1 MNERMLAI
9 LMSPLRLMR
18 RLYDWTM
25 SWADSRHALIA
36 LATLAF
42 VESSFFPVPPDALLI
57 ALCIG
62 SYRRWASFAT
72 VTSVFSVLGGMAGYG
87 IGFFAFDTIGRPL
100 MNFVASLSG
109 QDTDFLISQ
118 AQFWFN
124 EKQMFGMHVGAWAVG
139 AAGLTPIPYK
149 VFTISAG
156 FFHMDFPIFVIA
168 SALSRSLRF
177 FAVAGTI
184 GLLYKRYGDGIKGFI
199 DRYFNWLAVLFLVL
213 LVGGALVIRTF
224 SH

>member
-1 MNERMLAI
+1 
-9 LMSPLRLMR
+9 MR

-42 VESSFFPVPPDALLI
+42 VESSFFPIPPDALLI
-57 ALCIG
+57 ALCLG
-62 SYRRWASFAT
+62 AYRRWAKFAL

-87 IGFFAFDTIGRPL
+87 IGYFAFDTIGRPIMDAL
-100 MNFVASLSG
+100 ASFSG
-109 QDTDFLISQ
+109 KDAEVLISQ

-124 EKQMFGMHVGAWAVG
+124 EKEMFGVLIGPWAVA
-139 AAGLTPIPYK
+139 AAGFTPIPYK

-156 FFHMDFPIFVIA
+156 FFHMDFVIFVIA

-177 FAVAGTI
+177 FAVAGII
-184 GLLYKRYGDGIKGFI
+184 GLLYKRYGDGIKDFI
-199 DRYFNWLAVLFLVL
+199 DRYFNLLAVAFMVL
-213 LVGGALVIRTF
+213 LIGGAFVLRFI